1 MMFVSG
7 NEANQYKTGYLS
19 TGIEQY
25 WCDGVCDYVWC
36 ISKMQAAKILE
47 HLQTINEQRWF

>member
-1 MMFVSG
+1 MFVSG